1 MSGKKPSI
9 SALGSLLSERDPR
22 LAQLAAEARRLE
34 AVRRR
39 VAHCLPADVE
49 PHCLGADLKDG
60 VLTLFLDSGA
70 WHTVLHYRQQALLTE
85 LQRSLDEPCRSLKLK
100 VLPEPIPGVP
110 PKPPPKTLSA
120 DTRRLLESTA
130 GSLEDTAL
138 AEALR
143 RLARDRSSRP

>member
-1 MSGKKPSI
+1 MSGKKPSDLA
-9 SALGSLLSERDPR
+9 ALLAERDPR
-22 LAQLAAEARRLE
+22 LAALAAEARRLE
-34 AVRRR
+34 ALRRR
-39 VAHCLPADVE
+39 VARCLPPEAE

-70 WHTVLHYRQQALLTE
+70 WNTFLHYRQQTLLME
-85 LQRSLDEPCRSLKLK
+85 LQRNLGEPCRSLKLK

-110 PKPPPKTLSA
+110 PKPPPKTLSS

-130 GSLEDTAL
+130 GSLEDAAL

-143 RLARDRSSRP
+143 RLARDRTSRS